1 MVKYFPTVS
10 SIPTS
15 QKDNLQI
22 NLHQFLLFNNI
33 KTSDTQTSHNLN
45 FIKKDKNRKSSFY
58 KTFKIFKTEKFE
70 ARL

>member
-1 MVKYFPTVS
+1 MMKYFPTVT

-15 QKDNLQI
+15 QI
-22 NLHQFLLFNNI
+22 NLHQFPLFNNI

-58 KTFKIFKTEKFE
+58 KTYKIFKTEKFG
-70 ARL
+70 ARLDK